1 MDNISFTTEYI
12 LSKDES
18 RILSSQNGRSF
29 DVGSVSDVSSNV
41 ISFTSPKSGYSKIK
55 IKRDTYSEIYGSSDT
70 VTPESHDWIVC
81 VVAFGT
87 ATNVGSVD
95 VANVMSA
102 VGQVQSEVEEVR
114 AIAEESADRL
124 NPRLLG
130 TRSTAGVMT
139 IPDATVGRLLV
150 IGIRRKNAVAD
161 NQYAYFFMQSGTRFS
176 FGSQSSANGA
186 ELRIGKVSGGA
197 SYCSTYV
204 DVISDSTVIIDFKV
218 ISDSSSPVSVY
229 EV

>member
-29 DVGSVSDVSSNV
+29 NSDSISDVSSNV
-41 ISFTSPKSGYSKIK
+41 ISFTSPTSGYSKIK

-95 VANVMSA
+95 VANVMSV
-102 VGQVQSEVEEVR
+102 VGQVQADISNIESSFNTNVVR
-114 AIAEESADRL
+114 AGMPNWNASVSVPIQKGYSYNAPSDGFLLFSVKKGL
-124 NPRLLG
+124 NG
-130 TRSTAGVMT
+130 GNVE
-139 IPDATVGRLLV
+139 LV
-150 IGIRRKNAVAD
+150 ISISGIEYNFTSPFSQGTDFKHSTFALIPMAKGTTCEIVAVFAML
-161 NQYAYFFMQSGTRFS
+161 AYFLPAYG
-176 FGSQSSANGA
+176 
-186 ELRIGKVSGGA
+186 V
-197 SYCSTYV
+197 
-204 DVISDSTVIIDFKV
+204 
-218 ISDSSSPVSVY
+218 
-229 EV
+229 